1 MKNRFKHTLEKQTY
15 RLTVLY
21 TLRYTYTYT
30 YTYTYVYGSRSK
42 GPRKGFKLPRPAGF
56 QHETPRPFFFLSS
69 RKYFFG

>member
-21 TLRYTYTYT
+21 TLRYT